1 MKGETMLKVDVSA
14 WDLPDT
20 DKIGIHWVGDKGFG
34 EVILSKDPYTGKWS
48 AHTECM
54 CSKED
59 KEFLKELFNSFI
71 DEIEDVY

>member
-1 MKGETMLKVDVSA
+1 MLKVDVSA
-14 WDLPDT
+14 WDFNDT
-20 DKIGIHWVGDKGFG
+20 DKIGIHWVGDNGFG
-34 EVILSKDPYTGKWS
+34 EVILSKDQDTEKWS
-48 AHTECM
+48 ADTECM